1 MARNKTETKKPNSG
15 ANLGFE
21 QKLWQAADKL
31 RAHMDAA
38 EYKHVVLGLIFLK
51 YISDVFQE
59 RYEALKK
66 EPHADPEDRDEY
78 TAENVFWVP
87 KQARWPHLQANAKQ
101 ATIGKLVDD
110 AMEAIE
116 KANPSL
122 KGVLPKDYNRP
133 GLDKHRVGEL
143 IDLIADIGLGDA
155 ENRSKDI
162 LGRVFEYFLGQ
173 FASAEGK
180 KGGEFYTP
188 RCVVRLRLVTMKP
201 TRGNSSPA

>member
-1 MARNKTETKKPNSG
+1 MVRQAKTAVARSKNG

-21 QKLWQAADKL
+21 EKLWQAADKL
-31 RAHMDAA
+31 RGHMDAA

-51 YISDVFQE
+51 YISDAFQE
-59 RYEALKK
+59 KYQQLERQRAAE
-66 EPHADPEDRDEY
+66 HTDPEDRDEY
-78 TAENVFWVP
+78 TAENIFWVP
-87 KQARWPHLQANAKQ
+87 KQARWSHLQDHAKQ
-101 ATIGKLVDD
+101 TTIGKLVDD

-116 KANPSL
+116 KANPGL

-133 GLDKHRVGEL
+133 ALDKHRLGEL
-143 IDLIADIGLGDA
+143 IDLIGTIGLGDA

-162 LGRVFEYFLGQ
+162 LGRVYEYFLGQ

-188 RCVVRLRLVTMKP
+188 RCIVKLLVEMIEPYK
-201 TRGNSSPA
+201 GQ